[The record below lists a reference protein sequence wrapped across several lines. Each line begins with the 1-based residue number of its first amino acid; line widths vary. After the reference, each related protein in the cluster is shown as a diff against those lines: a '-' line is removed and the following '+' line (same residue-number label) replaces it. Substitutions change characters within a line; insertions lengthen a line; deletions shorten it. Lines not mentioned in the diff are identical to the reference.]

1 MSEWKIVLEKKKK
14 TIKAVNKDE
23 RIANV
28 AVILTSDA
36 YQFILSEYEEISE
49 PTEKDDILEVDGK
62 NYKPSGNSKTYYPS
76 FEGAINGYLKHYKI
90 LSPSRDILSLK
101 DAAQYL
107 FDVKELAEE
116 LYSLKDTKKLKK
128 K

>member
-23 RIANV
+23 RVANV

-36 YQFILSEYEEISE
+36 YQFIVSEYEEIVE
-49 PTEKDDILEVDGK
+49 PTEKDDILEIDGK
-62 NYKPSGNSKTYYPS
+62 NYKAFGSRTYYPS
-76 FEGAINGYLKHYKI
+76 FDGAINGYLKHYKI
-90 LSPSRDILSLK
+90 LSPSRDIVSAK

-107 FDVKELAEE
+107 FEIRELAEE